1 MGLNAPGINFELFCE
16 PLNEQDK
23 SYHERSKKGTVC
35 LVLGAGNQDFI
46 TLIDIFQRV
55 FIHNECVL
63 IKHHPIR
70 QFLYDPY
77 YIILQPLIERNIVH
91 MLEDLDNEFKDNLDY
106 VITLCAEEICPVL
119 PSKAKLLH
127 WANEDPANPKLNKIE
142 SEVIFR
148 KTRESIFNLLKKFML
163 DNL

>member
-1 MGLNAPGINFELFCE
+1 MNILFLCVGNSARSQIAEGLAKNMFGQNNDI
-16 PLNEQDK
+16 
-23 SYHERSKKGTVC
+23 RSAGSDPSGEVHQ
-35 LVLGAGNQDFI
+35 GA
-46 TLIDIFQRV
+46 IDIMQEAG
-55 FIHNECVL
+55 IDLSDHTSKS
-63 IKHHPIR
+63 I
-70 QFLYDPY
+70 
-77 YIILQPLIERNIVH
+77 
-91 MLEDLDNEFKDNLDY
+91 EDLDNEFKDNLDY

-148 KTRESIFNLLKKFML
+148 KTRETIFNLLKKFML